1 MPAKPNLLFVFSDQ
15 QHWQAAGFVD
25 ASFRTPNLDQLAAE
39 GTVFTQAFC
48 TTPQCSP
55 SRSSLLT
62 GLYPAK
68 TGVLGN
74 VGAAGGEPL
83 RLPTVGPLLQ
93 EAGYRTAYFG
103 KWHLGKDP
111 VGTAGWDEDFGVTGK
126 ETNDDRAV
134 TRRALDFLAGR
145 GGEPA
150 PFALFLSYTNPHDV
164 YHFDREKNPA
174 PKASHP
180 LPDSWHRK
188 DLSTVPKVQRQFMD
202 EDQGRVIVAAEAP
215 AWERY
220 REIYREKVAL
230 YDRELGQVLAALE
243 DAGLAGSTLVIVTS
257 DHGDMDTQQG
267 LIYKGPFLYEHMMR
281 VPFVVRLPGSRVSR
295 QVDFPTVN
303 VDVVPTLADFA
314 GVVPPPTDGV
324 SLRPFL
330 DGSGPLPERD
340 QVVGQ
345 YYSKQE
351 WVNPIRMLRTRRHK
365 YNLYRVH
372 GEELYD
378 LENDPGEIHNLA
390 EDAAHAA
397 VKAQLADRLA
407 AWMQANGDPFP
418 TQSPTTR
425 DGTPLAV
432 G

>member
-1 MPAKPNLLFVFSDQ
+1 V
-15 QHWQAAGFVD
+15 
-25 ASFRTPNLDQLAAE
+25 
-39 GTVFTQAFC
+39 
-48 TTPQCSP
+48 
-55 SRSSLLT
+55 
-62 GLYPAK
+62 
-68 TGVLGN
+68 
-74 VGAAGGEPL
+74 
-83 RLPTVGPLLQ
+83 
-93 EAGYRTAYFG
+93 
-103 KWHLGKDP
+103 
-111 VGTAGWDEDFGVTGK
+111 
-126 ETNDDRAV
+126 
-134 TRRALDFLAGR
+134 DFLAGR
-145 GGEPA
+145 AGEDG

-164 YHFDREKNPA
+164 YHFGREQNPA

-220 REIYREKVAL
+220 REIYREKVEL

-243 DAGLAGSTLVIVTS
+243 DAGLDGSTLVIVTS

-281 VPFVVRLPGSRVSR
+281 VPFVVRLPGSRASR

-330 DGSGPLPERD
+330 GGSGPLPERGY
-340 QVVGQ
+340 VVGQ
-345 YYSKQE
+345 YYSKQN
-351 WVNPIRMLRTRRHK
+351 WVNPIRMLRTEQLK

-378 LENDPGEIHNLA
+378 LGNDPAEIHNLA

-397 VKAQLADRLA
+397 VKARLADCLA
-407 AWMQANGDPFP
+407 AWMQANGDPFS

-425 DGTPLAV
+425 DGTPLTEE
-432 G
+432 